1 LYYNTVMYLRSGI
14 HRIAA
19 KAGRGASRISL
30 TLVMTPVIALGV
42 PLLWIW
48 LASQLAGNERQ
59 VTPSLA
65 IFITAGILITYWVVL
80 LIGTALRSRWVG
92 EKENRAKVRRMSW
105 NRSFRDDQTDE
116 EDSDPIEAL
125 FVITAI
131 AGVVAF
137 EIWFFF
143 FAGSPL
149 PSQPLF

>member
-1 LYYNTVMYLRSGI
+1 MYLRSSI

-30 TLVMTPVIALGV
+30 ALVMTPVIALGV
-42 PLLWIW
+42 PLLWVW
-48 LASQLAGNERQ
+48 LASQLAGSERQ
-59 VTPSLA
+59 VTPPLA

-80 LIGTALRSRWVG
+80 LIGTALRTRWVG
-92 EKENRAKVRRMSW
+92 ERESRAKVRRMSW
-105 NRSFRDDQTDE
+105 NRSFRDDQTVDE
-116 EDSDPIEAL
+116 ESDPIEAL